1 MSTLFC
7 TRSEGKASD
16 SLLLVLSPGGH
27 AAFILVRFYSHLP
40 PASEAASFKV
50 FRRTIT
56 GMIHFQ
62 FGSIWAAC
70 QYVDGCSERRV
81 RPRSRQTVSYLTPV
95 KSGLLA
101 SQNR

>member
-40 PASEAASFKV
+40 PASEAAGFNE

-62 FGSIWAAC
+62 FAAVRRRC
-70 QYVDGCSERRV
+70 Q
-81 RPRSRQTVSYLTPV
+81 
-95 KSGLLA
+95 
-101 SQNR
+101 